1 MISTYLLSENHSFK
15 SLEVC
20 EVGSLGLCDSFLGP
34 ALYLFGRYRSLSRES
49 ECLSFAYRFGP
60 LTVHILFLPCGIEF
74 SSLDGSFNVHFDVCE
89 RDSSEVD
96 RLSGNL
102 GSVHQSLVLID
113 DVENRAQL

>member
-1 MISTYLLSENHSFK
+1 M
-15 SLEVC
+15 
-20 EVGSLGLCDSFLGP
+20 
-34 ALYLFGRYRSLSRES
+34 
-49 ECLSFAYRFGP
+49 FAYRFGP
-60 LTVHILFLPCGIEF
+60 LTVDILFLPCGIEF
-74 SSLDGSFNVHFDVCE
+74 SGLDGSFNVHFDVCK

>member
-1 MISTYLLSENHSFK
+1 M
-15 SLEVC
+15 
-20 EVGSLGLCDSFLGP
+20 
-34 ALYLFGRYRSLSRES
+34 
-49 ECLSFAYRFGP
+49 FAYRFGP

-74 SSLDGSFNVHFDVCE
+74 SGLDGSFNVHFDVCE